1 MLFRRVQ
8 GFTVKVLSV
17 CSLLDMTL
25 DWFTRNI
32 MEIFDNS
39 ELHVNVND
47 WWQNIY
53 QQQSNL
59 LSSFSS

>member
-1 MLFRRVQ
+1 MLFRRFE

-47 WWQNIY
+47 WWQKIY